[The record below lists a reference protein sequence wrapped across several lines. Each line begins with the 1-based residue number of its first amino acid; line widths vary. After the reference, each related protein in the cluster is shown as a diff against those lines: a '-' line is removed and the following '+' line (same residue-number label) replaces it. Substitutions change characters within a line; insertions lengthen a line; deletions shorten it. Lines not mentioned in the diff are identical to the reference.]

1 MSARRVSASRA
12 AACRNSRPGAD
23 RASIAPRRCAPLLIA
38 SLAFALLH
46 GPALAAGKSGP
57 NADRNAGAAAFP
69 AKPIRMISPYA
80 PGGGS
85 DTLART
91 IGAKLSEAWGQPVI
105 VENRPGAAASIG
117 AEAAAKATP
126 DGYTLLVT
134 PSAALTINPHIYP
147 KLRYDPVK
155 DFEPVTIATNSP
167 YLLVVH
173 PSIPVASV
181 KELLAY
187 ARAKP
192 GQLSYSS
199 SGNGSSTHLAGVL
212 FSQLA
217 GVQLLHVPY
226 KGSAPAIVDLLA
238 GQVQLRFSSVV
249 PVLPHVKTGKLRAL
263 GLSSAKRYS
272 PLPDIPTIA
281 ESGLPGFVVES
292 WYAVLAPAHTP
303 RPIVSKLNAE
313 IVHIL
318 KSGDMKARLAAEGA
332 EVIAST
338 PEELAK
344 WIRNDLARWAK
355 PVRDSGARAQ

>member
-1 MSARRVSASRA
+1 MIARAQKATFFIACGLCSASLCAAQAGSDARA
-12 AACRNSRPGAD
+12 PAAYPV
-23 RASIAPRRCAPLLIA
+23 
-38 SLAFALLH
+38 
-46 GPALAAGKSGP
+46 
-57 NADRNAGAAAFP
+57 
-69 AKPIRMISPYA
+69 KPIRMISPYA

-91 IGAKLSEAWGQPVI
+91 IGPKLVEAWGQPVV

-117 AEAAAKATP
+117 TEAAAKATP

-147 KLRYDPVK
+147 RLRYDPIR
-155 DFEPVTIATNSP
+155 DFAPITVATNSP

-173 PSIPVASV
+173 PGVPASSL
-181 KELLAY
+181 KELLAH

-226 KGSAPAIVDLLA
+226 KGAAPAIVDLLG
-238 GQVQLRFSSVV
+238 GQIHMRFSSVV
-249 PVLPHVKTGKLRAL
+249 PVLPHVRSGKLRAI
-263 GLSSAKRYS
+263 GISSAKRYA
-272 PLPDIPTIA
+272 PLPDVPTIA
-281 ESGLPGFVVES
+281 ESGLPGFTVES
-292 WYAVLAPAHTP
+292 FYAILAPARTP
-303 RPIVSKLNAE
+303 RAIVVKLNSE
-313 IVHIL
+313 IVRIL
-318 KSGDMKARLAAEGA
+318 KSEDMKARMAAEGA

-338 PEELAK
+338 PEELAQ
-344 WIRNDLARWAK
+344 WIRDDLARWAK
-355 PVRDSGARAQ
+355 PVKDSGARAE

>member
-1 MSARRVSASRA
+1 LASRRIQA
-12 AACRNSRPGAD
+12 R
-23 RASIAPRRCAPLLIA
+23 LLIA
-38 SLAFALLH
+38 LVAGASLH
-46 GPALAAGKSGP
+46 GFAFGASKPASDSNRQNRGP
-57 NADRNAGAAAFP
+57 SP
-69 AKPIRMISPYA
+69 YPTKPIRMISPYA

-91 IGAKLSEAWGQPVI
+91 IGPKLTEAWGQPVV

-147 KLRYDPVK
+147 KLRYAPIR
-155 DFEPVTIATNSP
+155 DFEPITIATNSP

-173 PSIPVASV
+173 PSIPVTNV

-212 FSQLA
+212 FSQL
-217 GVQLLHVPY
+217 GGIQLLHVPY
-226 KGSAPAIVDLLA
+226 KGSAPATVDLLA

-249 PVLPHVKTGKLRAL
+249 PVLPHVRSGRLRAL

-272 PLPDIPTIA
+272 PLPDMPTIA

-292 WYAVLAPAHTP
+292 WYALLAPAHTP
-303 RPIVSKLNAE
+303 RDIVRKLNSE

-318 KSGDMKARLAAEGA
+318 KSEDMKTRMAAEGA

-344 WIRNDLARWAK
+344 WIRDDLARWAK
-355 PVRDSGARAQ
+355 PVKDSGAAAN